1 MSLQLF
7 LIRGNDVISETPN
20 VGTTGKMPKRDP
32 KLWAA
37 ATALEATFLAEMM
50 KAAKIGA
57 PRDTFGGGIG
67 EEQFS
72 TLLVDE
78 YARGLAGRTD
88 TGLSEAIYRGLVSKG
103 SRE

>member
-1 MSLQLF
+1 M
-7 LIRGNDVISETPN
+7 ISETPPL
-20 VGTTGKMPKRDP
+20 GTANSARPRDP
-32 KLWAA
+32 ELWAA

-57 PRDTFGGGIG
+57 PRGEFGGGIG

-78 YARGLAGRTD
+78 YARGIAGRAG
-88 TGLSEAIYRGLVSKG
+88 TGLSEAIYRSLVADEAA
-103 SRE
+103 R